1 MTKILHRCLLF
12 LLLLAFV
19 GAAAPALAIERGEP
33 APDFTLKTL
42 DGRDVSLSDYRGR
55 IIVLKLATTWCPTCK
70 QQTNDIFRLEPLL
83 IEHNAVVLE
92 VFVQD
97 SERMVRRYLKKKN
110 PAMTF
115 EALMDDASAHRAYNV
130 YLIPRMVI
138 IDRDLRVFHDSGQLS
153 EKELRQLIE
162 EVAALPAGS

>member
-1 MTKILHRCLLF
+1 MTKKLHRLLLF
-12 LLLLAFV
+12 VFLLAFV
-19 GAAAPALAIERGEP
+19 GAAAPALALERGDL

-42 DGRDVSLSDYRGR
+42 EGREVSLSDYRGR

-97 SERMVRRYLKKKN
+97 SERMVRRYLKGKN
-110 PAMTF
+110 PTMTF

-138 IDRDLRVFHDSGQLS
+138 IDRDLRVYHDSGQLN
-153 EKELRQLIE
+153 EQELRKVIE
-162 EVAALPAGS
+162 EVVALPAGS